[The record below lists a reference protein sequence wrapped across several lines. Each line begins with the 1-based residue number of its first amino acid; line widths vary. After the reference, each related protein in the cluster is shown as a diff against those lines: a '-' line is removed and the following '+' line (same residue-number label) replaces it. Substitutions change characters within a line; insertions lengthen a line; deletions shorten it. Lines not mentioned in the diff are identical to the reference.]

1 MPAWEPGLP
10 CLSTYPV
17 ADGQII
23 DLNKKRLSLS
33 ETTERDRGLLSLID
47 RLVKR
52 PGGSAATK
60 PFEPVKFDTLKKG
73 AASDKASVADDGAKE
88 GLDPIVPE
96 EKAPASLEPQ
106 LAVESTREVTR
117 TELAELIIKAL
128 QAGEKYPTSGFEV
141 SVYGSRPWNA
151 MLRIL
156 PAAGAVN
163 AAVWRDRLQTVVLLF
178 RDRYEIKEDAD
189 A

>member
-1 MPAWEPGLP
+1 M
-10 CLSTYPV
+10 
-17 ADGQII
+17 
-23 DLNKKRLSLS
+23 S

-52 PGGSAATK
+52 PGTSAATK
-60 PFEPVKFDTLKKG
+60 PFDLSTSIVTP
-73 AASDKASVADDGAKE
+73 DDGARE
-88 GLDPIVPE
+88 GLDPVVPD

-106 LAVESTREVTR
+106 IAIESTRDVTR
-117 TELAELIIKAL
+117 IELADLIIKAL
-128 QAGEKYPTSGFEV
+128 KASDGYPDSGFEIT
-141 SVYGSRPWNA
+141 VYGSRPWNA
-151 MLRIL
+151 MLRVT

-163 AAVWRDRLQTVVLLF
+163 AEAWRARLQALVLLF

>member
-1 MPAWEPGLP
+1 MIRSDN
-10 CLSTYPV
+10 ST
-17 ADGQII
+17 
-23 DLNKKRLSLS
+23 KRLSVS

-52 PGGSAATK
+52 PGASAATK
-60 PFEPVKFDTLKKG
+60 PFETTKP
-73 AASDKASVADDGAKE
+73 AAGDKTSVAADEGARD

-96 EKAPASLEPQ
+96 AKAPVSLEPEIT
-106 LAVESTREVTR
+106 VESTREVSR

-128 QAGEKYPTSGFEV
+128 QAGEKYPTDGFEIT
-141 SVYGSRPWNA
+141 VYGSRPWNA

-156 PAAGAVN
+156 PAAGPVKADI
-163 AAVWRDRLQTVVLLF
+163 WRDRLQTVVLLF
-178 RDRYEIKEDAD
+178 RDRYEIKEEAD